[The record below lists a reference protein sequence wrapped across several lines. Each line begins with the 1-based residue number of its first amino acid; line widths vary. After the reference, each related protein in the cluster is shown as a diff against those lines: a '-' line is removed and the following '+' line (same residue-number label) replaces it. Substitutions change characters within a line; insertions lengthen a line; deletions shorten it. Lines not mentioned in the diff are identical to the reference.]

1 MVTAEGVRIG
11 WSDLPAAVHAAVA
24 DILGGPVV
32 SAVSQPGGFSPGSA
46 DRVMTA
52 AGRRAFVKAVSAA
65 QNSMSPAVHRQ
76 EIVVARSL
84 PKAASSPALLGS
96 YDDGDWVA
104 LVLADVDGRHP
115 VTPWESSELALVLAM
130 LDRLSA
136 CGVPAEL
143 AQLPSLASEIAG
155 DLAGWEHLRAER
167 PPALDPWAADHL
179 DLLVGLASAGTAA
192 LTADTLVHADTR
204 ADNLLI
210 SASGDVTLV
219 DWPWACLGPVWL
231 DTVALLVNVN
241 LYGGHD
247 VEALLATATLQG
259 QPLLAYAPG
268 DAITGFLAGLTGFF
282 LNVARLPDPP
292 GLPTVRAF
300 QQAQGDATLSWL
312 RRRLEAS

>member
-1 MVTAEGVRIG
+1 MVSISPAQGVRIG
-11 WSDLPAAVHAAVA
+11 WSDLPAAVHGTVA

-46 DRVMTA
+46 DRVVTA

-65 QNSMSPAVHRQ
+65 QNPMSPALHRQ
-76 EIVVARSL
+76 EIVVSRSL
-84 PKAASSPALLGS
+84 PASASAPELLGS

-104 LVLADVDGRHP
+104 LALADVDGRHP
-115 VTPWESSELALVLAM
+115 VTPWESGELSLVLGM
-130 LDRLSA
+130 LARLA
-136 CGVPAEL
+136 AGGVPAGL
-143 AQLPSLASEIAG
+143 AQLPSLASEMAD
-155 DLAGWEHLRAER
+155 DLDGWRHLRAD
-167 PPALDPWAADHL
+167 PPPGLDPWALSHL
-179 DLLVGLASAGTAA
+179 DLLVDVASAGTAA

-210 SASGDVTLV
+210 SATGKVTLV

-247 VEALLATATLQG
+247 VEALLQSE
-259 QPLLAYAPG
+259 PLVAGAP
-268 DAITGFLAGLTGFF
+268 ASAVTGFLAGVTGFF
-282 LNVARLPDPP
+282 LHVARLPDPP